1 MQFAVGKAMSSI
13 TVYINAVGVCGPGLE
28 SWAAARSVLKKQ
40 TPYAAVAT
48 VINASNHLPPAER
61 RRVGAAVKLALATAA
76 DALSDGQYL
85 ASELLSVFSSSGGD
99 GDNCHSICEALA
111 SQDRLISPTRFT
123 NSVHNAPSG
132 YWGIALQAKPASTS
146 LCAFDASFSAGF
158 LETCTQAIAAKAP
171 VLLIAYD
178 TPYPEPLRAVRPI
191 AHSMGVALV
200 VSPQATSATLASLK
214 ISLGKASVSTM
225 DNMQLEAL
233 RQNVP
238 AARCLP
244 MLQAMAGDQQ
254 QTNLVLDLFDNQ
266 QFLIEVTKTQA
277 VL

>member
-1 MQFAVGKAMSSI
+1 MSSI
-13 TVYINAVGVCGPGLE
+13 TVYIDAVGVCGPGLD
-28 SWAAARSVLKKQ
+28 SWAAARAVLKEQ
-40 TPYAAVAT
+40 IPYAAAPT

-61 RRVGAAVKLALATAA
+61 RRVGTAVKLALATAT
-76 DALSDGQYL
+76 DALSDGHYL

-158 LETCTQAIAAKAP
+158 LEACTQAIAAKAP

-200 VSPQATSATLASLK
+200 VSPQATSATLSSLK

-225 DNMQLEAL
+225 DNTQLEAL

-244 MLQAMAGDQQ
+244 MLQAMAGDQH

-266 QFLIEVTKTQA
+266 QLLVEVTKAQT
-277 VL
+277 VS